1 MRKAAFVFGCPPDTP
16 ERVCDAVR
24 DTPGLDQDRFARD
37 LHRRQ
42 AREVYASD
50 WEETRRSNDHV
61 RQLQGDWPGMGSLN
75 QIDGRDRYAFRTL
88 LSRGPGGEFAVPNWR
103 DLEDC
108 IKALEPCPVPWPRFG
123 RTFRPLAA
131 IRRVRTEK
139 PLRPR
144 RPAAPGRQNLQLGK
158 GFSALA
164 PAILLVN
171 LRHGRV
177 LLTHQGSY
185 GSSDSNSASVYL
197 PLAWRGGFLPLPQA
211 GPALRPWCFGKHFP
225 CFQHTVNLRRWFA
238 GKVGDHQMGR
248 GFSLVSV

>member
-1 MRKAAFVFGCPPDTP
+1 MRRCLPSGPNTPKDGKEAAGIGCCAVRLRDEAVSRDALRRMRKAAFVFGCPPDTP

-42 AREVYASD
+42 AREVYPSD

-75 QIDGRDRYAFRTL
+75 QIDGRDRYAFPTL

-108 IKALEPCPVPWPRFG
+108 IKALEPCPVPWPRPG
-123 RTFRPLAA
+123 RTLRSLAA
-131 IRRVRTEK
+131 IRRVRTQK

-144 RPAAPGRQNLQLGK
+144 QPAAPSVKTCNWGK
-158 GFSALA
+158 GLVHF
-164 PAILLVN
+164 LL
-171 LRHGRV
+171 
-177 LLTHQGSY
+177 QFY
-185 GSSDSNSASVYL
+185 SSI
-197 PLAWRGGFLPLPQA
+197 
-211 GPALRPWCFGKHFP
+211 
-225 CFQHTVNLRRWFA
+225 
-238 GKVGDHQMGR
+238 
-248 GFSLVSV
+248 